1 MKLPERIIYIFTVF
15 SVIFSFALLSP
26 AFSDSASASDT
37 AGFMDLERSIK
48 ELKRIVEKT
57 TPGVVMVVAYDDS
70 GAESGRGSGFFIDT
84 QGRIITNA
92 SVLEDVYSAEVFSKS
107 NYYDDVVILN
117 RDNDI
122 DFALIQVKA
131 AGEIPL
137 EPDFEYEIRPGERT
151 VVIGRSQ
158 DMGKTVSEGL
168 VSSLY
173 NAGEGYGLVKIQTT
187 TPILSYRP
195 GKDGPLL
202 NMAGKVIGVTG
213 TGLPESEG
221 SEAAPWPD
229 YQEIRAVSLRS
240 IEPLLS
246 VQGEPEQLHSA
257 KSAIRLRW
265 LMRSLKTAAVTGF
278 ITLYDMGFPKLMALA
293 FVIIVI
299 ISIIQWLYLK
309 LKKLMFSR

>member
-1 MKLPERIIYIFTVF
+1 MKLPERIIYIFTIFFVIVSF
-15 SVIFSFALLSP
+15 SLLSP
-26 AFSDSASASDT
+26 AT

-48 ELKRIVEKT
+48 ELKQIVEKT
-57 TPGVVMVVAYDDS
+57 TPGIVAVVAYDDS
-70 GAESGRGSGFFIDT
+70 GAESGRGSGFFIDM
-84 QGRIITNA
+84 QGRIITNS
-92 SVLEDVYSAEVFSKS
+92 SVLKDAYSAEVFSKS

-117 RDNDI
+117 RDEGL
-122 DFALIQVKA
+122 DFALIEVKA
-131 AGEIPL
+131 GGEVPL
-137 EPDFEYEIRPGERT
+137 EPDFEYEIKPGERI
-151 VVIGRSQ
+151 VVIGRSR
-158 DMGKTVSEGL
+158 DMEKTVSEGL

-173 NAGEGYGLVKIQTT
+173 NAGEGYRLVKIQTT
-187 TPILSYRP
+187 TPLLSYRP
-195 GKDGPLL
+195 GKNGPLL

-213 TGLPESEG
+213 AGLPESEG

-246 VQGEPEQLHSA
+246 VRGEPERLHSA